1 MNASTKEV
9 EVKYDSEKQIITTTE
24 KATTTKGNHVNFA
37 LYFDD
42 ISHRIIISTV
52 PIPDMLKSIVSSD
65 ASIKSRILK
74 KAIHMSDDEEEE
86 MELDDGS
93 LYSAASQSDEEE
105 ESDLVS
111 LADSDESS
119 PLGKRRL
126 GNSRNSNKTKKTARV
141 RSNNRSV
148 IAPKRSSQLVLS
160 DDESSDRAS
169 PVGVAIANK
178 PSKTAPDSTNKKVKI
193 SPPEQGSK

>member
-1 MNASTKEV
+1 
-9 EVKYDSEKQIITTTE
+9 
-24 KATTTKGNHVNFA
+24 
-37 LYFDD
+37 
-42 ISHRIIISTV
+42 
-52 PIPDMLKSIVSSD
+52 MLKSIVSSD

-126 GNSRNSNKTKKTARV
+126 GNSRNSNTVKKTARV

-178 PSKTAPDSTNKKVKI
+178 PSKTASVSTNKKVKI